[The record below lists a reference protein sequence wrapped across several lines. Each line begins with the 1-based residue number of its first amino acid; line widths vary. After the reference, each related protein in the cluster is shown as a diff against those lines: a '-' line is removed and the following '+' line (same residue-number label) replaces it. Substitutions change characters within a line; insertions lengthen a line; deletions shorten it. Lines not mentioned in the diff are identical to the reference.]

1 MHINK
6 TIIIGTI
13 IIITGGVYTTAVNTQ
28 KGGKGANTLVTRVL
42 IGGYLVAIVLS
53 IADLFAP
60 LQAVASAFLMLAVV
74 TTLFVVLPDLLQ
86 RVQKRN
92 RANA

>member
-1 MHINK
+1 MHVNK

-13 IIITGGVYTTAVNTQ
+13 IIIVGGVYTTAANAA
-28 KGGKGANTLVTRVL
+28 KGSKGQDTLVTRVL

-60 LQAVASAFLMLAVV
+60 LQALASAFLMLAVT
-74 TTLFVVLPDLLQ
+74 TTLFAVLPDLAQ
-86 RVQKRN
+86 RIQKRS
-92 RANA
+92 AAHA